1 MQRLKLIPSLCLLSA
16 LIGGMSLSIATAQ
29 TQRVPMSNSI
39 STILPTTDP
48 YCTPREGVYENLSS
62 TALSTDRFND
72 SPELCTRVSVA
83 SIPTGVT
90 DWVLVE
96 LRVAVRSGTQ
106 PDSRDANNSASGRV
120 IARKPAFLLN
130 NGRIVDAAGYVALDS
145 HDPTSCNETGQVVAD
160 LGENANCPD
169 LVFDEGNIADALD
182 ANDDGT
188 DDDIY
193 LVIRH
198 RNHLD
203 IMSSTPLSE
212 TSGAYTYDFTSN
224 VSNARSGGGG
234 IKAAAGPPSRTRI
247 AMFGGDADLNGSI
260 NVGDFSGSIFRSIG
274 ATDYNRGDTNLG
286 GSVNVGDFSDV
297 IFRNIGNTSAVSNIE
312 QTF

>member
-1 MQRLKLIPSLCLLSA
+1 MQRLKFIRSLCLLSA
-16 LIGGMSLSIATAQ
+16 LMVAVVPSIATAQ
-29 TQRVPMSNSI
+29 TQRAPMSNSL
-39 STILPTTDP
+39 STILPTADP
-48 YCTPREGVYENLSS
+48 YCTPTAEGMYENLSS
-62 TALSTDRFND
+62 SALSTDRFND

-83 SIPTGVT
+83 SVPTGVT

-106 PDSRDANNSASGRV
+106 PNSNDANNSASSRV

-130 NGRIVDAAGYVALDS
+130 NGRIVDAAGYVALVS

-203 IMSSTPLSE
+203 IMSAAPLSE
-212 TSGAYTYDFTSN
+212 TSGVYTYDFTNN
-224 VSNARSGGGG
+224 VSSTRAGSSG
-234 IKAAAGPPSRTRI
+234 IKASAGPSDRI
-247 AMFGGDADLNGSI
+247 AMFGGDANLSDSISTGDYSSEIGPNLGALLTYERGDANMGGSI
-260 NVGDFSGSIFRSIG
+260 STGDYSSVVVG
-274 ATDYNRGDTNLG
+274 NLG
-286 GSVNVGDFSDV
+286 EL
-297 IFRNIGNTSAVSNIE
+297 SAVSRID
-312 QTF
+312 